1 MARVSPVLIS
11 ALPLTLVFFALS
23 TCVEKKPRL
32 NPYDPWGAATN
43 SPATTN
49 ASNTNVASGSAPAI
63 LSFTPATNPV
73 DKSVSTA
80 LFVSASDPD
89 NDILGFAFSLIS
101 GSGSLTGTDGSN
113 GTKFFSA
120 PSVSGNSTIR
130 VTVNDSQGHSVF
142 QDLTIGVNKSWVQ
155 AGSDISPTLRNLS
168 LVTLNTGT
176 YMAYAEGA
184 SAYSPYVKF
193 WNGSTL
199 DPMSNPLLGGA
210 VSNTALAFNPFAGN
224 MAFAS
229 FPTAGAFRA
238 LNYNGA
244 SWVITSA
251 MDFVTTGVYD
261 FDLMV
266 DNTGLYHLAVISN
279 NSGFFIAQVLTNGP
293 AAWDFEGSGGI
304 SGADV
309 RSPKI
314 RYWPS
319 MGRPIIGLVANSGTA
334 LNFYYWDGTS
344 WLLVGGGPVASGGVS
359 SYDFGMY
366 SNQPLVAYVDSGNGN
381 RLSVKHYS
389 VGSFVSLTASIGFSV
404 GTPTNI
410 SVSANLGVPQ
420 VAYVDGGNPVV
431 QTYTGAGWTNIGNVA
446 PLIGPPV
453 DELKFSVSP
462 DGLRTY
468 LFLKRN
474 SGTGQLFS
482 FE

>member
-1 MARVSPVLIS
+1 MARHCLVPLSSL
-11 ALPLTLVFFALS
+11 LLTLVFFALT

-32 NPYDPWGAATN
+32 NPYDPWGAGTN
-43 SPATTN
+43 ASGSTNTTN
-49 ASNTNVASGSAPAI
+49 ASAGSPPSI
-63 LSFTPATNPV
+63 LSFTPASNPV

-89 NDILGFAFSLIS
+89 NDISGFAFSLVT
-101 GSGSLTGTDGSN
+101 GSGTFTGTDGSN
-113 GTKFFSA
+113 GTKFFTA
-120 PSVSGNSTIR
+120 PGVSGNNTLR
-130 VTVNDSQGHSVF
+130 VTVSDTKGHSVF
-142 QDLTIGVNKSWVQ
+142 QDLTINVNKSWVQ

-168 LVTLNTGT
+168 LVTLNAGT

-184 SAYSPYVKF
+184 SGYSPYVKF
-193 WNGSTL
+193 WNGSVL
-199 DPMSNPLLGGA
+199 DPMSNPLLGGS
-210 VSNTALAFNPFAGN
+210 VSNTALALNPFSGS
-224 MAFAS
+224 MTFAS
-229 FPTAGAFRA
+229 FPSGGAYRA

-251 MDFVTTGVYD
+251 MDFLTTGVYD

-309 RSPKI
+309 RNPKI

-319 MGRPIIGLVANSGTA
+319 MGRPIIGLVANSSSA

-344 WLLVGGGPVASGGVS
+344 WLLVGPGPVSSGGVS
-359 SYDFGMY
+359 SYDVGMY
-366 SNQPLVAYVDSGNGN
+366 SNQPVVAYVDSGSGN
-381 RLSVKHYS
+381 RLTVRQYS
-389 VGSFVSLTASIGFSV
+389 AGSYVSLAGSIGFST

-410 SVSANLGVPQ
+410 SISANLGVPQ

-431 QTYTGAGWTNIGNVA
+431 RTYNGTGWTNVGNLT
-446 PLIGPPV
+446 PLTGLPV
-453 DELKFSVSP
+453 DELKLSISP